1 MKRQAIWVVII
12 VVLALIL
19 LVIFAGVGRYILR
32 LREESQEM
40 ADLTKEAL
48 TEQFDNLNTQY
59 DGVKITLHN
68 DSLIAQLESEQ
79 LKVQEIQEELRKT
92 KAADAR
98 KILALKKEL
107 ETLRTIMRSYVAQID
122 SLDRLN
128 KHLMQEN
135 EVISG
140 RYRQATQ
147 TVSQL
152 STEKEKLTETVQIA
166 AKLDASNLNVRGLDK
181 KNKAT
186 NKLKKMEKLE
196 VNFTINKNITAPT
209 GEKDIYIRILKP
221 DDDVLVKNPNNVFPF
236 ENKKIAYSA
245 KRTIEYTGEEI
256 PLSIY
261 WDIEETLL
269 PGTYRV
275 DVFADGN
282 RIGHKSFQLEN

>member
-1 MKRQAIWVVII
+1 MKRQAIWIVII

-59 DGVKITLHN
+59 DGVKITLRN

-236 ENKKIAYSA
+236 ENKNIAYSA
-245 KRTIEYTGEEI
+245 KRPIEYTGEET

-261 WDIEETLL
+261 WEIEETLL